1 MRNEQEMMN
10 LILNTAKEDGRI
22 RAVIM
27 NGSRT
32 NPNAPRDC
40 FQDYD
45 IVYVVGDIQ
54 SFTSDHRWV
63 DRFGKQIIMQ
73 MPDDSSLFPTS
84 DEDSFAY
91 LMLFEDGNRIDLTLM
106 TADKANEWVSGDSL
120 SILLLDKD
128 GIITPIP
135 SSSDRDYQVQ
145 PPTAAQFAS
154 CCNEFWWVSPYVA
167 KGLWR
172 DEIPYAKAMLE
183 EPVRDMLLK
192 MLGWYA
198 GVRTDF
204 TVSAGKCGKYLNRY
218 VEAPVWNDYLLTY
231 PDANSTHIWQSLFKM
246 GELFRTIAKQ
256 VADHFGY
263 TYPEDDDRRVFAYLK
278 HVHQLPA
285 GATEVY

>member
-1 MRNEQEMMN
+1 MRNEQEMMD

-63 DRFGKQIIMQ
+63 DRFGKRIIMQ

-84 DEDSFAY
+84 DEDRFAY

-128 GIITPIP
+128 RIITPIP
-135 SSSDRDYQVQ
+135 PSSDQDYQVQ

-172 DEIPYAKAMLE
+172 GEIPYAKAMLE

-204 TVSAGKCGKYLNRY
+204 TVSIGKCGKYLNRY
-218 VEAPVWNDYLLTY
+218 VEAPVWSDYLLTY
-231 PDANSTHIWQSLFKM
+231 PDTNSEHIWQSLFKM

-263 TYPEDDDRRVFAYLK
+263 TYPEDDDRRVFTYLK
-278 HVHQLPA
+278 HVYQLPA
-285 GATEVY
+285 DATEVY